1 MQTWFPWA
9 TFHFWNG
16 IDLNEFGGGGASVN
30 SIMVMTNTGGTFVY
44 SNVRQDGK

>member
-9 TFHFWNG
+9 TFHFLNG
-16 IDLNEFGGGGASVN
+16 MNLEGGASVN

>member
-1 MQTWFPWA
+1 M
-9 TFHFWNG
+9 N
-16 IDLNEFGGGGASVN
+16 LEGGGASVN